1 MVRKIQF
8 WLIDVNDGEFDGQRS
23 IFLWGVDRDGRRILL
38 LDKDFRPS
46 FYLLLADQAKSES
59 ILRQLADISAEM
71 GIVADLSVETKKL
84 LGRERSAIRVKYS
97 DTSKAQRLAARALRL
112 KGLESV
118 YELDIR
124 PSQLYLLGDEAVPC
138 SWHEAEVSEVTSSHG
153 YAVSQVYRLE
163 GRPKRQDSI
172 TYPKLRVLAFYIV
185 CAASKGTPD
194 PRRDSVLAISIK
206 TEKGVQSFVADRGND
221 SDLLAAFTSA
231 IRREDPDIVVGF
243 RSNSR
248 DWSYLA
254 SRATFHGLNLNISRA
269 MTKPH
274 PSIFGHFS
282 ITGRLD
288 VDLGDL
294 MHDLPEIESDTLE
307 ALATYF
313 GASPEK
319 GFLPLDEFTVS
330 SSWTSEQRRA
340 EAIKAAEQRAHAL
353 YDVCLNAMDF
363 ILQLSSLTRLPGDHV
378 LTAAVGFRVDTYLMS
393 GAKIRGELIPPRE
406 DRPYLPYAGGL
417 VMNPTPGIHRQIA
430 VVDFRSMYPNI
441 MITYNVSPE
450 TLVRTGPSGDI
461 NVSPEGGHKFVKRPR
476 GFLPSALLDI
486 IAERKEVERLADKA
500 RSEPEIKFLQ
510 ARDKALKVIS
520 NATYGYTGWL
530 GARWYSK
537 EVAESTTAWGR
548 SLITRAS
555 EIAKKM
561 GLPIIYGDT
570 DSLFVSHDEKRTKEL
585 LQRIKKELGFEV
597 RVESIYSMVVFTE
610 AKKRYAGMTEE
621 GKLDIV
627 GLEAVR
633 SDWSEVARRAQRK
646 VLGVLLSGESKKA
659 AQDALNE
666 IVSDV
671 RSGRVP
677 LEDFVLW
684 KTITKPLSEYTVRVP
699 HVEAARMLEEK
710 GWIIKPGDRVG
721 YLVTKASKAS
731 GSRVSPY
738 RFTSVEQIDKEYYIE
753 EQILPACNRVLEV
766 VGIES

>member
-1 MVRKIQF
+1 
-8 WLIDVNDGEFDGQRS
+8 
-23 IFLWGVDRDGRRILL
+23 
-38 LDKDFRPS
+38 
-46 FYLLLADQAKSES
+46 
-59 ILRQLADISAEM
+59 
-71 GIVADLSVETKKL
+71 
-84 LGRERSAIRVKYS
+84 
-97 DTSKAQRLAARALRL
+97 
-112 KGLESV
+112 
-118 YELDIR
+118 
-124 PSQLYLLGDEAVPC
+124 
-138 SWHEAEVSEVTSSHG
+138 
-153 YAVSQVYRLE
+153 
-163 GRPKRQDSI
+163 
-172 TYPKLRVLAFYIV
+172 
-185 CAASKGTPD
+185 
-194 PRRDSVLAISIK
+194 
-206 TEKGVQSFVADRGND
+206 
-221 SDLLAAFTSA
+221 
-231 IRREDPDIVVGF
+231 
-243 RSNSR
+243 
-248 DWSYLA
+248 
-254 SRATFHGLNLNISRA
+254 
-269 MTKPH
+269 
-274 PSIFGHFS
+274 
-282 ITGRLD
+282 
-288 VDLGDL
+288 
-294 MHDLPEIESDTLE
+294 
-307 ALATYF
+307 
-313 GASPEK
+313 
-319 GFLPLDEFTVS
+319 
-330 SSWTSEQRRA
+330 
-340 EAIKAAEQRAHAL
+340 
-353 YDVCLNAMDF
+353 MDF